1 MIVLQAQDEDRWGLR
16 MLEPCTGVCFGMSQW
31 TLKHENVWIRRFLRA
46 MSFYVLTGSPG
57 WTMGFEYEENP
68 EQSLR
73 DLKELRVWNPVFSFG
88 AELVLV
94 SLCSPSSPWN
104 IQKRE
109 AGHSPAGVRVCA
121 NVHI

>member
-1 MIVLQAQDEDRWGLR
+1 M
-16 MLEPCTGVCFGMSQW
+16 QW
-31 TLKHENVWIRRFLRA
+31 DFH
-46 MSFYVLTGSPG
+46 VLTGLPG
-57 WTMGFEYEENP
+57 WTIGFVYEENP

-73 DLKELRVWNPVFSFG
+73 DLKELMVWNPVFSFG
-88 AELVLV
+88 AELVVV
-94 SLCSPSSPWN
+94 SLCSLSSPWN